1 LNKCKKEYR
10 GQRSEVRRRIFLFSV
25 LCLLSSVFCSL
36 SSDAFADDGALL
48 NDLPPLPKDTKLFAS
63 EQQFGYRGKIGCFV
77 LPPSIVGTYFDKKV
91 FYTGEPVPGLGK
103 ESYNVSGQSMKIMY
117 NKRDRKSFC
126 GAYIIMLAD
135 LSGYKTMTFLIKGQK
150 GGESFEIGMNDVIS
164 NKREDAVYVGAINRY
179 LSSGITKDW
188 QRVKIPLSDFY
199 GPDISRVYSLV
210 LHFNDMSQGTFWID
224 EIRFYKE
231 DPVIQERAEDIKGKK
246 YFILDDFDASD
257 VNLLGRKTNA
267 YKKLPSV
274 CKFERTEDEHY
285 GPRGRSLKLTYKK
298 ESTGWCGYYTL
309 LNQIDGEYYDLRP
322 YKEVSFMVKSKGG
335 TEEFEIGMADKNWV
349 IIGDSLKAGS
359 VKKYLPAGKAGLP
372 KGVTKQWQE
381 VVIPL
386 EDFGLLDFSEMGS
399 FVINFYEKGEGTI
412 YIDDLKF
419 YLKGE
424 KK

>member
-1 LNKCKKEYR
+1 MRNKLR
-10 GQRSEVRRRIFLFSV
+10 GQIFIFSIS
-25 LCLLSSVFCSL
+25 CLLSSIV
-36 SSDAFADDGALL
+36 FADDGAPL

-77 LPPSIVGTYFDKKV
+77 LPPSVVGAYFDKKV
-91 FYTGEPVPGLGK
+91 FYEGDKTD
-103 ESYNVSGQSMKIMY
+103 NQSMKIMY
-117 NKRDRKSFC
+117 NKRDKKSFC

-135 LSGYKTMTFLIKGQK
+135 MSGYKTMTFLIKGQK

-179 LSSGITKDW
+179 LPGGITKDW

-199 GPDISRVYSLV
+199 GPDISKIYSLA
-210 LHFNDMSQGTFWID
+210 LHFNDINQGAFWID

-231 DPVIQERAEDIKGKK
+231 DPVIRERAEDIKEKK

-274 CKFERTEDEHY
+274 CVFERTDEEHY
-285 GPRGRSLKLTYKK
+285 GPAGRALKLVYKK

-322 YKEVSFMVKSKGG
+322 YKAVSFMVKGKGG
-335 TEEFEIGMADKNWV
+335 TEEFEMGMADKNWV

-359 VKKYLPAGKAGLP
+359 VKKYLP
-372 KGVTKQWQE
+372 KGVAKQWQE

-419 YLKGE
+419 YLKEE

>member
-1 LNKCKKEYR
+1 MINVRAQGSGSR
-10 GQRSEVRRRIFLFSV
+10 GQKKKNCTLYAVPCTLILFF
-25 LCLLSSVFCSL
+25 FCTL
-36 SSDAFADDGALL
+36 YPVPCTLYADDDVLL

-77 LPPSIVGTYFDKKV
+77 LPPSVVGTYFDKKV
-91 FYTGEPVPGLGK
+91 FYPGK
-103 ESYNVSGQSMKIMY
+103 NMDGQSIKVMY

-126 GAYIIMLAD
+126 GAYIILLAD
-135 LSGYKTMTFLIKGQK
+135 VSPYKMITFFIRGQK
-150 GGESFEIGMNDVIS
+150 GGESFEIGMNDTVS

-179 LSSGITKDW
+179 LPKGVTRDW
-188 QRVKIPLSDFY
+188 QLVKIPLSDFY

-210 LHFNDMSQGTFWID
+210 FHFNDVSQGTFWID
-224 EIRFYKE
+224 EIKFYKE
-231 DPVIQERAEDIKGKK
+231 DPIIQERSQAIKGKK
-246 YFILDDFDASD
+246 YFLLDDFDASD

-274 CKFERTEDEHY
+274 CAFERTDEEHC
-285 GPRGRSLKLTYKK
+285 GPAGRALKLTYNK

-322 YKEVSFMVKSKGG
+322 YKSVSFMVKGAKGG
-335 TEEFEIGMADKNWV
+335 EEFEIGMADKNWV

-359 VKKYLPAGKAGLP
+359 VRKYLP
-372 KGVTKQWQE
+372 KGVTKEWQE

-399 FVINFYEKGEGTI
+399 FVINFYEKGEGAI
-412 YIDDLKF
+412 YIDNLKF
-419 YLKGE
+419 YLKDKEE

>member
-1 LNKCKKEYR
+1 MRNFKLYVLTL
-10 GQRSEVRRRIFLFSV
+10 SFS
-25 LCLLSSVFCSL
+25 LCALSFPV
-36 SSDAFADDGALL
+36 FADDGMLL
-48 NDLPPLPKDTKLFAS
+48 SDLPPLPKETYLFAA
-63 EQQFGYRGKIGCFV
+63 EKQFGYRGKIGCFV
-77 LPPSIVGTYFDKKV
+77 LPPSVVGTYFDKKM
-91 FYTGEPVPGLGK
+91 FYEDG
-103 ESYNVSGQSMKIMY
+103 NVDSQSIKIMY

-126 GAYIIMLAD
+126 GAYIILLAD
-135 LSGYKTMTFLIKGQK
+135 ISSYKTVTFFIKGQK

-179 LSSGITKDW
+179 LPNGVTRDW
-188 QRVKIPLSDFY
+188 QQVKIPLSDFY

-210 LHFNDMSQGTFWID
+210 FHFNDVSQGTFWID

-274 CKFERTEDEHY
+274 CKFERTDEEHY
-285 GPRGRSLKLTYKK
+285 GPAGRALRLSYTK

-322 YKEVSFMVKSKGG
+322 YKSVSFMVKGKNGG
-335 TEEFEIGMADKNWV
+335 EEFEMGMADKNWV

-359 VKKYLPAGKAGLP
+359 IRKYLP
-372 KGVTKQWQE
+372 KGVTKEWQE

-419 YLKGE
+419 YSRE
-424 KK
+424 MIR